1 MKILLTGATGQLGR
15 EILKTKPKG
24 VEIIIKKKIEL
35 NLLSKKSCI
44 ENVKR
49 YKPDWIINCAAY
61 TNVDKAEVQKELAFN
76 INSLTPKYFSEAI
89 KDYGGNLLHVST
101 DYVFNGNKKT
111 PYLPSDKKSPIN
123 NYGYTKAKGED
134 FILENLSNLNKGHI
148 IRTSWLMSEYRNNF
162 ALKILKKLSQNKD
175 LRVIN
180 DQIGCPTT
188 AFTLAKACWK
198 AVNLK
203 SEKIKIPQIL
213 HYCNSGIASWY
224 DVAVSILEI
233 GKEQKLLKKQ
243 IKIIP
248 TSSKSYPLQAQRPH
262 YSVLDTSDTLDK
274 LSLEPI
280 YWKESISDLLN
291 QLKNS

>member
-1 MKILLTGATGQLGR
+1 M
-15 EILKTKPKG
+15 
-24 VEIIIKKKIEL
+24 
-35 NLLSKKSCI
+35 
-44 ENVKR
+44 
-49 YKPDWIINCAAY
+49 
-61 TNVDKAEVQKELAFN
+61 AFN
-76 INSLTPKYFSEAI
+76 INSLAPKYFSEAI

-101 DYVFNGNKKT
+101 DYVFNGTKKT

-148 IRTSWLMSEYRNNF
+148 IRTSWLMSEYRDNF

-203 SEKIKIPQIL
+203 S
-213 HYCNSGIASWY
+213 
-224 DVAVSILEI
+224 
-233 GKEQKLLKKQ
+233 
-243 IKIIP
+243 
-248 TSSKSYPLQAQRPH
+248 
-262 YSVLDTSDTLDK
+262 
-274 LSLEPI
+274 
-280 YWKESISDLLN
+280 
-291 QLKNS
+291 

>member
-1 MKILLTGATGQLGR
+1 M
-15 EILKTKPKG
+15 
-24 VEIIIKKKIEL
+24 
-35 NLLSKKSCI
+35 
-44 ENVKR
+44 
-49 YKPDWIINCAAY
+49 
-61 TNVDKAEVQKELAFN
+61 AFN

-148 IRTSWLMSEYRNNF
+148 IRTSWLMSEYRDNF

-188 AFTLAKACWK
+188 AFTLAKACWR

-233 GKEQKLLKKQ
+233 SKEQKLLKKQ

-248 TSSKSYPLQAQRPH
+248 TSSKSYPLQALRPH

-274 LSLEPI
+274 LCLEPI